1 MQKWLVRNAK
11 RLFLKS
17 LEGLSEGFVEIVCPD
32 RTHTFGD
39 PQAPLRG
46 LLEIHDERFFPRA
59 LFGGDIG
66 IGESYMD
73 GDWSSPDVV
82 TVVRLALRNA
92 KLLEQRN
99 HGFSAIRRWLDTL
112 RLRLRPN
119 TLTGSRRN
127 IHAHYDLGNDFFR
140 LFLDKDLIYSSAI
153 YAHADDSLEQA
164 QSEKLDR
171 ICRKLCLGPQD
182 HVLEIGTGW
191 GAFAIHAA
199 RNYGC
204 RVTTT
209 TISREQH
216 DYVAALLQRTENRR
230 YPIQLLFEDYR
241 ELRGRYDKVVSI
253 EMFEAVGYK
262 YYDDFFGVCDRLLTD
277 DGSML
282 LQTITMHDQKFGMY
296 RKQSDWTQ
304 KYIFPGA
311 QLASLSGVL
320 SSLARATSMSLFH
333 AEDLGMHYARTLQE
347 WRARFQEN
355 LPVVRAHGFDDRFIR
370 MWDFYLASC
379 TGSFLERYTSD
390 IQLLLTKNF
399 NRRSLV
405 GEPWLNED
413 SFLLPLTVSIP
424 EYAENSNPS

>member
-1 MQKWLVRNAK
+1 MQEWLVRNAK

-17 LEGLSEGFVEIVCPD
+17 LEDFSEGFVEIVCPD
-32 RTHTFGD
+32 RTHAFGD
-39 PQAPLRG
+39 PKAPLRG

-92 KLLEQRN
+92 SLLDQRN
-99 HGFSAIRRWLDTL
+99 RGFSAIRRWLDTL
-112 RLRLRPN
+112 HLRFRSN
-119 TLTGSRRN
+119 TLSGSRSN

-140 LFLDKDLIYSSAI
+140 LFLDENFVYSSAF
-153 YAHADDSLEQA
+153 YRHADDSLEQA
-164 QSEKLDR
+164 QTEKLDR
-171 ICRKLCLGPQD
+171 VCRKLCLGPQD

-191 GAFAIHAA
+191 GGFAIHAA

-209 TISREQH
+209 TISHEQR
-216 DYVAALLQRTENRR
+216 DYVAALLQRTANRG

-241 ELRGRYDKVVSI
+241 ELRGRYDKIISI

-262 YYDDFFGVCDRLLTD
+262 YYDDFFSVCDRLLTD
-277 DGSML
+277 EGSML
-282 LQTITMHDQKFGMY
+282 LQTITMHDQKFPTY
-296 RKQSDWTQ
+296 RKKSDWTQ

-320 SSLARATSMSLFH
+320 SSVARATSMSLFH
-333 AEDLGMHYARTLQE
+333 AEDIGMHYARTLQE
-347 WRARFQEN
+347 WRARFRAN
-355 LPVVRAHGFDDRFIR
+355 IPAVRAQGFEDRFIR

-379 TGSFLERYTSD
+379 AGSFLERYTSD
-390 IQLLLTKNF
+390 VQLLLTKNF
-399 NRRSLV
+399 IRRSLF
-405 GEPWLNED
+405 GEPWPNED

-424 EYAENSNPS
+424 EYVEDFNQS